1 MTSSAL
7 AYVADFSKVADSE
20 RVGVV
25 ELTALADDV
34 INCVRLSSIV
44 QFAPGATFYS
54 TDTLMAQT
62 IVPTRNELEVRFGDT
77 IDIAF
82 AFRHRSPLADA
93 VFEIRG

>member
-1 MTSSAL
+1 MSRMKTLVAL
-7 AYVADFSKVADSE
+7 SGLAFAGSV
-20 RVGVV
+20 
-25 ELTALADDV
+25 LAL
-34 INCVRLSSIV
+34 
-44 QFAPGATFYS
+44 P
-54 TDTLMAQT
+54 LMAQT